1 MSARYSQKLQQPQQQ
16 STSVLPYIICFV
28 LVIGIG
34 VYLFIDKRDKAYK
47 PVTETVPTISR
58 DQFTPPATPLTVQQF
73 WTDDRIR
80 KVELGQGLEFTF
92 EKSYNGKVLSEDC
105 KKVLKFKAF
114 SRPEEEDGPVRRA
127 AMDKFKE
134 ELALA
139 VEWYNEYQPVTW
151 NIELYLD
158 DTSGVTDLHKQQVIE
173 KVKDLKLDDLIKRGD
188 ALNIYSYR
196 ISSDEFMKT
205 YKINIESILAQA
217 DGKPRV
223 VDVPAYL
230 KEANEKID
238 SLIQGLTKSQTAKPA
253 SSIAT
258 SFFNSAA
265 ENTGKNYRILM
276 VFSDGV
282 EHRPGITA
290 DFYSTDR
297 ELIKKEDPEKWAEL
311 DKRMTN
317 LKPFPDLSGC
327 VVNWFAPP
335 AGDSQLY
342 LDSQKYWRYVLEKNC
357 KATKVNM
364 KI

>member
-16 STSVLPYIICFV
+16 GTSVLPYLVCFV
-28 LVIGIG
+28 LVIAVG
-34 VYLFIDKRDKAYK
+34 VYWFIDKRDKAYK

-73 WTDDRIR
+73 WTDDMIR

-134 ELALA
+134 ELASA
-139 VEWYNEYQPVTW
+139 IKWYNEYQPVTW
-151 NIELYLD
+151 NIEVYLD
-158 DTSGVTDLHKQQVIE
+158 DTSGVSEPLKKQVFE
-173 KVKDLKLDDLIKRGD
+173 KVKDLKIGDLIKRGD
-188 ALNIYSYR
+188 SINLYTYKV
-196 ISSDEFMKT
+196 SSDEFMKS
-205 YKINIESILAQA
+205 YKIQIDSILVQP
-217 DGKPRV
+217 DGKPKV

-230 KEANEKID
+230 KEADQKID
-238 SLIQGLTKSQTAKPA
+238 GLLDGLTKSQTTKPA

-265 ENTGKNYRILM
+265 ENTGKNYRILL

-290 DFYSTDR
+290 DFYSQDR
-297 ELIKKEDPEKWAEL
+297 QILKDQSKWSDL
-311 DKRMTN
+311 DTRMTK
-317 LKPFPDLSGC
+317 LKPFPNLENC
-327 VVNWFAPP
+327 LVYWYAPP
-335 AGDSQLY
+335 SGDSELF
-342 LDSQKYWRYVLEKNC
+342 LDSQKYWQYVLEKNC
-357 KATKVNM
+357 KAAKVNM